1 MISRAVWRYH
11 RHNRKGRSILS
22 KPKMKPDVSPDK
34 AALVRVALDQ
44 VKAGQTIPAEEVEA
58 WIESWDTADELPKPK
73 PGKR

>member
-1 MISRAVWRYH
+1 
-11 RHNRKGRSILS
+11 
-22 KPKMKPDVSPDK
+22 MKPDVSPDK

-73 PGKR
+73 PRKR